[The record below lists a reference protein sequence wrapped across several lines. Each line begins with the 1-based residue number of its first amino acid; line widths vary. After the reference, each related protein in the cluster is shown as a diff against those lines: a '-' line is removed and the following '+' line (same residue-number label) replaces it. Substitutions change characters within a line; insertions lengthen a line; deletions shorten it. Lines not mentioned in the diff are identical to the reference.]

1 MESKEFGTA
10 IPTPG
15 VDIPISS
22 STVNVRVIDTN
33 TLVHLNPKLFWE
45 PMIEGFT
52 GFHAPSY
59 CFLVSSGTRNAVFDL
74 GIRTDWRNYA
84 PKVVSVI
91 EETTVI
97 TVGSDVASII
107 ESDAGGL
114 NLRREDI
121 QAVIWSHNHFDHIG
135 DMSVFPPTTDL
146 VVGPGARD
154 IALSGWPQN
163 PDSFVLESD
172 TSGRV
177 VREISFDN
185 CPSIGRFRAKDFFG
199 NGSFYLLDAPG
210 HAQGHLC
217 ALARTTADPPSFIF
231 MGADACHHPGVLR
244 PSSYLPLPVSVK
256 QGEDKSTGHRVL
268 VRDYARTRCPT
279 KSIFEVSHG
288 FLFPDRDAAMETVGK
303 VQEFDALDNVFVII
317 SHDVSLSGVIPLFPQ
332 TINSWK
338 TDDLKGKT
346 RWRFCG
352 Y

>member
-1 MESKEFGTA
+1 MESKELGTA

-59 CFLVSSGTRNAVFDL
+59 CFLVSSGTRNIVFDL

-107 ESDAGGL
+107 ESNTGDL

-135 DMSVFPPTTDL
+135 DMSVFPPTTEL
-146 VVGPGARD
+146 IVGPGARD
-154 IALSGWPQN
+154 IALSVWPQN

-172 TSGRV
+172 T
-177 VREISFDN
+177 
-185 CPSIGRFRAKDFFG
+185 A
-199 NGSFYLLDAPG
+199 
-210 HAQGHLC
+210 
-217 ALARTTADPPSFIF
+217 
-231 MGADACHHPGVLR
+231 
-244 PSSYLPLPVSVK
+244 
-256 QGEDKSTGHRVL
+256 
-268 VRDYARTRCPT
+268 
-279 KSIFEVSHG
+279 
-288 FLFPDRDAAMETVGK
+288 
-303 VQEFDALDNVFVII
+303 
-317 SHDVSLSGVIPLFPQ
+317 
-332 TINSWK
+332 
-338 TDDLKGKT
+338 
-346 RWRFCG
+346 
-352 Y
+352 